1 MSAGKPLSA
10 DKITNMFT
18 DEPKPS
24 ITEVRKQLKN
34 LAEDCEGRGIELVEV
49 ATGFRYQG
57 RSEYGQYVAKLWE
70 VKPQRYSR
78 AMLETLALIA
88 YRQPVTRADIEEVRG
103 VSVSSNIM
111 KTLMEREW
119 VQVVG
124 HRDAPGRPAMYA
136 TTKQF
141 LDYFNLKSLDQ
152 LPTLAEIKDLSKLE
166 PELELDNV
174 PAQEGSEAA
183 TESKVS
189 ADHADVAAA
198 SVSDDS
204 SVSVESADESEPSAE
219 HAASVEDEPS
229 TDEDETTLHP
239 IPPNES
245 IH

>member
-1 MSAGKPLSA
+1 MDELTLKNAIEAILMSAGKPLSA
-10 DKITNMFT
+10 DKITHFFAE
-18 DEPKPS
+18 EPRPS
-24 ITEVRKQLKN
+24 ITEVRKQIKA
-34 LAEDCEGRGIELVEV
+34 LADDCEDRGIELVEV

-57 RSEYGQYVAKLWE
+57 RAEYGQYVAKLWE

-103 VSVSSNIM
+103 VSVSSNII
-111 KTLMEREW
+111 KTLLEREW

-152 LPTLAEIKDLSKLE
+152 LPTLAEMKDLSKLE
-166 PELELDNV
+166 PELELDAKV
-174 PAQEGSEAA
+174 LDS
-183 TESKVS
+183 ESKDGS
-189 ADHADVAAA
+189 DVAETEN
-198 SVSDDS
+198 SDQITP
-204 SVSVESADESEPSAE
+204 ANEP
-219 HAASVEDEPS
+219 
-229 TDEDETTLHP
+229 
-239 IPPNES
+239 

>member
-1 MSAGKPLSA
+1 MDEHKLKNIIEAILMSAGKPLTA
-10 DKITNMFT
+10 EKITGYFE
-18 DEPKPS
+18 DDPKPS
-24 ITEVRKQLKN
+24 ISDVRKQIKALIV
-34 LAEDCEGRGIELVEV
+34 DCEGRGIELVEV
-49 ATGFRYQG
+49 ATGYRYQG
-57 RSEYGQYVAKLWE
+57 REEYGPWVAKLWE

-78 AMLETLALIA
+78 ALLETLALIA

-103 VSVSSNIM
+103 VSVSTNIM

-166 PELELDNV
+166 PELALETTAPESD
-174 PAQEGSEAA
+174 AETESEESEAI
-183 TESKVS
+183 E
-189 ADHADVAAA
+189 DVK
-198 SVSDDS
+198 
-204 SVSVESADESEPSAE
+204 
-219 HAASVEDEPS
+219 
-229 TDEDETTLHP
+229 ETTEATP
-239 IPPNES
+239 ANES

>member
-1 MSAGKPLSA
+1 MDEHKLKNIIEAILMSAGKPLTA
-10 DKITNMFT
+10 EKITGYFE
-18 DEPKPS
+18 DDPKPS
-24 ITEVRKQLKN
+24 ISDVRKQIKALIV
-34 LAEDCEGRGIELVEV
+34 DCEGRGIELVEV
-49 ATGFRYQG
+49 ATGYRYQG
-57 RSEYGQYVAKLWE
+57 REEYGPRVAKLWE

-78 AMLETLALIA
+78 ALLETLALIA

-103 VSVSSNIM
+103 VSVSTNIM

-166 PELELDNV
+166 PELALETTAPESD
-174 PAQEGSEAA
+174 AETESEESEAI
-183 TESKVS
+183 E
-189 ADHADVAAA
+189 DVK
-198 SVSDDS
+198 
-204 SVSVESADESEPSAE
+204 
-219 HAASVEDEPS
+219 
-229 TDEDETTLHP
+229 ETTEATP
-239 IPPNES
+239 ANES

>member
-1 MSAGKPLSA
+1 MDELTLKNAIEAILMSAGKPLSA
-10 DKITNMFT
+10 DKITNFFT
-18 DEPKPS
+18 EEPRPS
-24 ITEVRKQLKN
+24 ITEVRKQIKVLT
-34 LAEDCEGRGIELVEV
+34 EECEGRGIELVEV
-49 ATGFRYQG
+49 STGFRYQG
-57 RSEYGQYVAKLWE
+57 RAEYGQYVAKLWE

-124 HRDAPGRPAMYA
+124 HRDAPGCPAMYA

-166 PELELDNV
+166 PELELDAKV
-174 PAQEGSEAA
+174 VESEAEEE
-183 TESKVS
+183 TEN
-189 ADHADVAAA
+189 
-198 SVSDDS
+198 
-204 SVSVESADESEPSAE
+204 SEK
-219 HAASVEDEPS
+219 
-229 TDEDETTLHP
+229 TT
-239 IPPNES
+239 PPNES